1 MSPAMSRDV
10 DLRDGNV
17 WAETSAMSQE
27 LLRDIA
33 RHRHFVTTVSRCSI
47 SLLQAPPIYPKA
59 GHPKVRPRLTTF
71 RWPSMGAYFRKLII
85 FSTQ

>member
-33 RHRHFVTTVSRCSI
+33 RHRHFVQTVPVESI
-47 SLLQAPPIYPKA
+47 S
-59 GHPKVRPRLTTF
+59 
-71 RWPSMGAYFRKLII
+71 
-85 FSTQ
+85 

>member
-33 RHRHFVTTVSRCSI
+33 RHRHFVQTVSRGSI
-47 SLLQAPPIYPKA
+47 YRQMPELQTASSNGRVI
-59 GHPKVRPRLTTF
+59 
-71 RWPSMGAYFRKLII
+71 KLG
-85 FSTQ
+85 

>member
-33 RHRHFVTTVSRCSI
+33 RHRHFVQTVSRVSI
-47 SLLQAPPIYPKA
+47 PL
-59 GHPKVRPRLTTF
+59 V
-71 RWPSMGAYFRKLII
+71 
-85 FSTQ
+85 

>member
-33 RHRHFVTTVSRCSI
+33 RHRHFVTTVSTDSIPAMLGLPCS
-47 SLLQAPPIYPKA
+47 QATALRQK
-59 GHPKVRPRLTTF
+59 HL
-71 RWPSMGAYFRKLII
+71 PSSII
-85 FSTQ
+85 F

>member
-17 WAETSAMSQE
+17 WAETSAMSQV

-33 RHRHFVTTVSRCSI
+33 RHRHFEQTVSRVSI
-47 SLLQAPPIYPKA
+47 PE
-59 GHPKVRPRLTTF
+59 KVCT
-71 RWPSMGAYFRKLII
+71 LIAK
-85 FSTQ
+85 SKSNM